1 MQSIGTSILG
11 FLAGSNQAHEDYQPH
26 CDYLFSRW
34 HVLGSAYCFNNRNQ
48 QRDFM
53 TKTNAERLA
62 MGLLL
67 LSSLGVSIGLY
78 LLMRAIT
85 S

>member
-11 FLAGSNQAHEDYQPH
+11 FLAGSSQAHEDYQPH

-34 HVLGSAYCFNNRNQ
+34 HVLGSVYCFNKRDQ

-67 LSSLGVSIGLY
+67 LSAFGMTIALGLLY
-78 LLMRAIT
+78 RAVT
-85 S
+85 G